1 MYPLNIMSASL
12 ANGLGT
18 KERSSLVPTLG
29 VKGGEA
35 PCREAPYPWK
45 SSSAKKSPFRTLK
58 NAKAAE
64 RRHKAGQSI
73 GFTALA
79 SLKSQGRLPRADG
92 CYVLG
97 AKYAKGKGTQTRK
110 TRR

>member
-1 MYPLNIMSASL
+1 M
-12 ANGLGT
+12 
-18 KERSSLVPTLG
+18 K
-29 VKGGEA
+29 
-35 PCREAPYPWK
+35 CREVPYPWK

-64 RRHKAGQSI
+64 ARYKKGLSI

-97 AKYAKGKGTQTRK
+97 AKYAEDKGKGTQTRK

>member
-1 MYPLNIMSASL
+1 MKC
-12 ANGLGT
+12 G
-18 KERSSLVPTLG
+18 K
-29 VKGGEA
+29 
-35 PCREAPYPWK
+35 APYPWK
-45 SSSAKKSPFRTLK
+45 DSFAKKSPFRTLK
-58 NAKAAE
+58 NAKGAE

-79 SLKSQGRLPRADG
+79 SLKSQGRLPRSDG

-97 AKYAKGKGTQTRK
+97 AKYSGRGRRTRK